1 MKRLLLLSYAG
12 LVSLVAAACGN
23 APETAG
29 ARADL
34 LLTHATVITG
44 TGAVL
49 EDASI
54 LVSNGR
60 ILDVSAGPSE
70 VDAAEVIDMSGTGY
84 TVLPGL
90 VDTHI
95 HLIPSGPNTSDE
107 ALARYIEESLPGRLD
122 SFLASGTTTVYD
134 NGDFWPAIGDVR
146 SRIASG
152 ELTGP
157 RVFAVGL
164 ILTPPDG
171 HPGSTICAENPYC
184 RENRMVFLDTPDRAR
199 EAVDFLAEGGVD
211 GIKVVHEHLGQTMAR
226 EVLDAVIEQA
236 GMHGLPVDS
245 HNQTVESSIEA
256 VEAGVDRLVHPP
268 RFGRV
273 EGTRFLDAVVER
285 GVAVAAT
292 VGSVGPG
299 NAGYDTEMAEE
310 YEALT
315 ANVQQLRSRN
325 VLLSF
330 GTDNA
335 GGPASDRVAME
346 VDAFLDIGL
355 SPEEIIATMTRNSAA
370 YLGREDELGT
380 IETGKYADLLIVD
393 GNPLDDP
400 SALGNVVLVLKEGA
414 VVVDNR

>member
-1 MKRLLLLSYAG
+1 MKRLVFFSDTA
-12 LVSLVAAACGN
+12 LVSLLAAACSD
-23 APETAG
+23 APESVP

-34 LLTHATVITG
+34 LLTHATVIVGNG
-44 TGAVL
+44 TVV

-60 ILDVSAGPSE
+60 IQNVSAGPSD
-70 VDAAEVIDMSGTGY
+70 VDAAETIDLSETAH

-107 ALARYIEESLPGRLD
+107 ALARYIEESLPDRLD

-134 NGDFWPAIGDVR
+134 NGDFWPAIGEVR
-146 SRIASG
+146 TRIASG

-171 HPGSTICAENPYC
+171 HPGGTICVDNPYC
-184 RENRMVFLDTPDRAR
+184 RENRMVYLDTPERAR

-236 GMHGLPVDS
+236 ATHGLPVDS

-256 VEAGVDRLVHPP
+256 VEAGVARLVHPP
-268 RFGRV
+268 RFGLV
-273 EGTRFLDAVVER
+273 EGTRFLDAVVEQ
-285 GVAVAAT
+285 GVVVAAT

-299 NAGYDTEMAEE
+299 NAGYDSEMAEE
-310 YEALT
+310 YEALK
-315 ANVQQLRSRN
+315 ANVRALRDRN

-335 GGPASDRVAME
+335 GGPAAVRVAME

-355 SPEEIIATMTRNSAA
+355 SPGEIIEAMTLDSAV
-370 YLGREDELGT
+370 YIGHEDELGT
-380 IETGKYADLLIVD
+380 IETGKFADLLIVD

-400 SALGNVVLVLKEGA
+400 SALGNVVMVLKEGEI
-414 VVVDNR
+414 VVDNR